1 MGTAQGA
8 SDTVE
13 CMSTPTPPED
23 RRDEQTLGALVHQL
37 SEQVPQ
43 LVRTEVQLAQAE
55 LTAKGKAAGVGIGAF
70 GAAGVLALYAVLFL
84 LAAAALGLA
93 LVVPGWAAAL
103 IVGVVVLIA
112 AGVAA
117 VVGKREVT
125 QAVPPAPERTIE
137 NVKEDVA
144 TIKGKHA

>member
-1 MGTAQGA
+1 
-8 SDTVE
+8 
-13 CMSTPTPPED
+13 MSTPTPSED
-23 RRDEQTLGALVHQL
+23 RRDEQTLGALIHQL

-84 LAAAALGLA
+84 LTAAALGLA

-103 IVGVVVLIA
+103 IVGVAVLVA

-117 VVGKREVT
+117 MVGKREVT

-144 TIKGKHA
+144 TIKGKHS

>member
-1 MGTAQGA
+1 
-8 SDTVE
+8 
-13 CMSTPTPPED
+13 MSTPTPSED

-55 LTAKGKAAGVGIGAF
+55 LTAKGKAAGIGIGAF

-84 LAAAALGLA
+84 LTAAALALA

-103 IVGVVVLIA
+103 IVGVVVLVA

-117 VVGKREVT
+117 MVGKREVT

-144 TIKGKHA
+144 TIKGKHS

>member
-1 MGTAQGA
+1 
-8 SDTVE
+8 
-13 CMSTPTPPED
+13 MSTPTPSED

-84 LAAAALGLA
+84 LTAAALALA

-103 IVGVVVLIA
+103 IVGVVVLVA

-117 VVGKREVT
+117 MVGKREVT

-144 TIKGKHA
+144 TIKGKHS

>member
-1 MGTAQGA
+1 
-8 SDTVE
+8 
-13 CMSTPTPPED
+13 MSTPTPSED

-55 LTAKGKAAGVGIGAF
+55 LTAKGKAAGIGIGAF

-103 IVGVVVLIA
+103 IVGVVVLVA

-117 VVGKREVT
+117 MVGKREVT

-144 TIKGKHA
+144 TIKGKHS